1 MWKPTVPQ
9 YDRAMTCPRLAQV
22 LRWLLLPM
30 LLAACGG
37 GSSDAEPPPPTTGP
51 GRLESATQINRIVVA
66 DIAAAI
72 NAPDSKTAGL
82 VPRYD
87 VINHRLTYQTIDAQ
101 GRPIVASG
109 LVSVPV
115 KAAGATSPVLSYQH
129 GTIEQDSE
137 APTNRATAL
146 EPAVVLASL
155 GYIVVAADYVGYG
168 ASKGTPHPYLLSA
181 PTAAAVIDLLTASK
195 TWRATN
201 GVADNGQLFLIGYSE
216 GGYATVA
223 AHRALQAAGGATLA
237 SLVATAPGAGPY
249 DIGVTLDELL
259 RRVREA
265 NPLLGALLSPGVFR
279 GLTPFQRATVRE
291 LLLKELL
298 PDDTDVSF
306 DARVL
311 DSYLAGDRA
320 AIERLGNVQ
329 DWAPAVPV
337 RLFHGRDDQTVPYVV
352 STTTLAA
359 MRARGAD
366 DVTLTDCTAM
376 PSGHLECVPEYLSL
390 SLADFALRARDL

>member
-1 MWKPTVPQ
+1 
-9 YDRAMTCPRLAQV
+9 MTCSRLHHL
-22 LRWLLLPM
+22 LRGLLLPM

-37 GSSDAEPPPPTTGP
+37 GSSDDGPAPTGEPGQ
-51 GRLESATQINRIVVA
+51 LDSAVQINRIAVA
-66 DIAAAI
+66 DLTAAVQS
-72 NAPDSKTAGL
+72 PDSKTAGL

-87 VINHRLTYQTIDAQ
+87 VVNHRLTYRTIDAR
-101 GRPIVASG
+101 GNPVIASG

-115 KAAGATSPVLSYQH
+115 KAAGAASPVLGYQH

-137 APTNRATAL
+137 APTNRAGVE

-181 PTAAAVIDLLTASK
+181 PTAAAVLDLLTAAK
-195 TWRATN
+195 TWRETH

-223 AHRALQAAGGATLA
+223 AHRALQSAGGATLA

-249 DIGVTLDELL
+249 DLAVTLDELL
-259 RRVREA
+259 ARVREA
-265 NPLLGALLSPGVFR
+265 NPLLGAALSPGVLR
-279 GLTPFQRATVRE
+279 DLTPAQRALVRE

-298 PDDTDVSF
+298 PDDADVSF
-306 DARVL
+306 DASVL
-311 DSYLAGDRA
+311 DSYLADDRA
-320 AIERLGNVQ
+320 AIERLANVH

-337 RLFHGRDDQTVPYVV
+337 RLFHGRQDQTVPYVA
-352 STTTLAA
+352 STATLAA
-359 MRARGAD
+359 MRERGAA
-366 DVTLTDCTAM
+366 DVTLTDCATV

>member
-1 MWKPTVPQ
+1 MMC
-9 YDRAMTCPRLAQV
+9 RRLTQM
-22 LRWLLLPM
+22 LRSLLLLQM

-37 GSSDAEPPPPTTGP
+37 GGSSDTEPPPPAAGP
-51 GRLESATQINRIVVA
+51 GRLESAAQINRIAVA
-66 DIAAAI
+66 DVAAAI

-87 VINHRLTYQTIDAQ
+87 VVNHRLTYQTIDAQ

-115 KAAGATSPVLSYQH
+115 KAVGATSPVLSYQH

-137 APTNRATAL
+137 APTNRARAE

-168 ASKGTPHPYLLSA
+168 ASKGTPHPYLLST
-181 PTAAAVIDLLTASK
+181 PTAAAVIDLLTAAK
-195 TWRATN
+195 TWRARN
-201 GVADNGQLFLIGYSE
+201 AVADNGQLFLIGYSE

-223 AHRALQAAGGATLA
+223 AHRALQAAGGAPLA

-249 DIGVTLDELL
+249 DIGATLDELL

-265 NPLLGALLSPGVFR
+265 NPLLGALLSPGVLG
-279 GLTPFQRATVRE
+279 GLTPFQRAQVRE

-298 PDDTDVSF
+298 PDDADVSF
-306 DARVL
+306 DASVL
-311 DSYLAGDRA
+311 DSYLADDRA
-320 AIERLGNVQ
+320 AIERLGNVH

-337 RLFHGRDDQTVPYVV
+337 RLFHGRNDQTVPYVV

-359 MRARGAD
+359 MRARGAG
-366 DVTLTDCTAM
+366 DVTLTDCTTV
-376 PSGHLECVPEYLSL
+376 PSGHLECVPEYLSV
-390 SLADFALRARDL
+390 SLAEFARRARDL

>member
-1 MWKPTVPQ
+1 MV
-9 YDRAMTCPRLAQV
+9 
-22 LRWLLLPM
+22 RWLLLPI

-37 GSSDAEPPPPTTGP
+37 GSSDGEPPTATEPSGP
-51 GRLESATQINRIVVA
+51 GRLESAAQINRIAVA
-66 DIAAAI
+66 DISAAI
-72 NAPDSKTAGL
+72 NAPGSKTAGL
-82 VPRYD
+82 VPRYE
-87 VINHRLTYQTIDAQ
+87 VVNHRLTYQTIDAQ

-115 KAAGATSPVLSYQH
+115 KAAGAKSPVLSYQH
-129 GTIEQDSE
+129 GTIETDAE
-137 APTNRATAL
+137 APTNRARAE

-181 PTAAAVIDLLTASK
+181 PTAAAVIDLLTAAK
-195 TWRATN
+195 TWRSRN
-201 GVADNGQLFLIGYSE
+201 SVADNGQLFLIGYSE

-223 AHRALQAAGGATLA
+223 AHRALQAAGGAPLG

-249 DIGVTLDELL
+249 DIAVTLDELL

-265 NPLLGALLSPGVFR
+265 NPLLGALISPGFLR
-279 GLTPFQRATVRE
+279 GLTPFQRAQVRE

-298 PDDTDVSF
+298 PDDADVSF
-306 DARVL
+306 DASVL
-311 DSYLAGDRA
+311 DSYLADDRA
-320 AIERLGNVQ
+320 AIERLGNVH

-337 RLFHGRDDQTVPYVV
+337 RLFHGRDDQTVPYIV

-359 MRARGAD
+359 MRARGAA
-366 DVTLTDCTAM
+366 DVTLTDCTTV
-376 PSGHLECVPEYLSL
+376 PSGHLECVPEYLSV
-390 SLADFALRARDL
+390 SLAEFARRAQDL

>member
-1 MWKPTVPQ
+1 MV
-9 YDRAMTCPRLAQV
+9 RSRLAHV

-37 GSSDAEPPPPTTGP
+37 AGSSDDEAPQASGP
-51 GRLESATQINRIVVA
+51 GRLESAAQINRITVA
-66 DIAAAI
+66 DLTAAVQT
-72 NAPDSKTAGL
+72 PESKTAGL

-87 VINHRLTYQTIDAQ
+87 VVNHRLTYQTSDAQ
-101 GRPIVASG
+101 GRTVVASG

-115 KAAGATSPVLSYQH
+115 KAAGAMSPVLSYQH

-137 APTNRATAL
+137 APTNRAGVE

-181 PTAAAVIDLLTASK
+181 PTAAAVIDLLSAAK
-195 TWRATN
+195 TWRARN

-223 AHRALQAAGGATLA
+223 AHRALQSAGGAPLA

-249 DIGVTLDELL
+249 DIAVTLDELL

-265 NPLLGALLSPGVFR
+265 NPLLGALLSPGVLR
-279 GLTPFQRATVRE
+279 GLTPIQRATVRE

-298 PDDTDVSF
+298 PDNSDVEF
-306 DARVL
+306 DASVL
-311 DSYLAGDRA
+311 DSYLADDRA
-320 AIERLGNVQ
+320 AIERLANVH

-337 RLFHGRDDQTVPYVV
+337 RLFHGRNDQTVPYIA
-352 STTTLAA
+352 STATLAA
-359 MRARGAD
+359 MRARGAS
-366 DVTLTDCTAM
+366 DVTLTDCTTV
-376 PSGHLECVPEYLSL
+376 PSGHLECVPEYLSIA
-390 SLADFALRARDL
+390 LADFALRARDL

>member
-1 MWKPTVPQ
+1 M
-9 YDRAMTCPRLAQV
+9 RLCRLQH
-22 LRWLLLPM
+22 LLLP
-30 LLAACGG
+30 LLLVAVAACGG
-37 GSSDAEPPPPTTGP
+37 GSSESDEAPPVVAEPSGP
-51 GRLESATQINRIVVA
+51 GHLESAAQLNRIAVA
-66 DIAAAI
+66 DIAAAVQ
-72 NAPDSKTAGL
+72 APDSRTAGL
-82 VPRYD
+82 TPRYD
-87 VINHRLTYQTIDAQ
+87 VINHRLTYRTIDAQ
-101 GRPIVASG
+101 GNPIVASG

-115 KAAGATSPVLSYQH
+115 KAGAAASPVLSYQH

-137 APTNRATAL
+137 APTNRATVE

-168 ASKGTPHPYLLSA
+168 ASKGAPHPYLLSA
-181 PTAAAVIDLLTASK
+181 PTAAAVIDLLTAAK
-195 TWRATN
+195 TWRARN
-201 GVADNGQLFLIGYSE
+201 RVADNGQLFLIGYSE

-223 AHRALQAAGGATLA
+223 AHRALQTAGGAHAA

-265 NPLLGALLSPGVFR
+265 NPLLGALLSPGLLR

-298 PDDTDVSF
+298 PANSDVEF

-311 DSYLAGDRA
+311 DSYLADDRTA
-320 AIERLGNVQ
+320 LERLGNVH

-337 RLFHGRDDQTVPYVV
+337 RLFHGRDDLTVPYVA
-352 STTTLAA
+352 STTALAA
-359 MRARGAD
+359 MRTRGAG
-366 DVTLTDCTAM
+366 DVTLTDCTTV
-376 PSGHLECVPEYLSL
+376 PSGHLECVPEYLSIA
-390 SLADFALRARDL
+390 LADFASRARDL

>member
-1 MWKPTVPQ
+1 M
-9 YDRAMTCPRLAQV
+9 MHSRLTRV

-37 GSSDAEPPPPTTGP
+37 GSSDGEAAPPVAGPSGP
-51 GRLESATQINRIVVA
+51 GRLESAAQINRVAVA
-66 DIAAAI
+66 DMAAAI

-87 VINHRLTYQTIDAQ
+87 VINHRLTYQTIDSQ
-101 GRPIVASG
+101 GRSIVASG

-115 KAAGATSPVLSYQH
+115 KPAGAKSPVLSYQH
-129 GTIEQDSE
+129 GTIETDAE
-137 APTNRATAL
+137 APTNRATVE

-181 PTAAAVIDLLTASK
+181 PTAAAVLDLLTAAK
-195 TWRATN
+195 TWRASN
-201 GVADNGQLFLIGYSE
+201 SVADNGQLFLIGYSE

-223 AHRALQAAGGATLA
+223 AHRALQSAGGATLA

-265 NPLLGALLSPGVFR
+265 NPVLGALLSPGVLR
-279 GLTPFQRATVRE
+279 DLTPAQRALVRE

-298 PDDTDVSF
+298 PEDADVSF
-306 DARVL
+306 DVSVL
-311 DSYLAGDRA
+311 DSYLADDRA
-320 AIERLGNVQ
+320 AIERLGNVH

-352 STTTLAA
+352 STTTLAK
-359 MRARGAD
+359 MSERGAG
-366 DVTLTDCTAM
+366 DVTLTDCTTV

-390 SLADFALRARDL
+390 SLADFARRARDL

>member
-1 MWKPTVPQ
+1 M
-9 YDRAMTCPRLAQV
+9 RCLRLQHL

-37 GSSDAEPPPPTTGP
+37 GGSSDGEPPPAAAEPSGP
-51 GRLESATQINRIVVA
+51 GRLESAAQISRIAVA

-72 NAPDSKTAGL
+72 NALDSRTAGL
-82 VPRYD
+82 TAKYD
-87 VINHRLTYQTIDAQ
+87 VVNHRLTYLTIDAQ

-115 KAAGATSPVLSYQH
+115 KAGGATSPVLSFQH
-129 GTIEQDSE
+129 GTIEQDAK
-137 APTNRATAL
+137 APTNSVTA
-146 EPAVVLASL
+146 EAPSVVLASL
-155 GYIVVAADYVGYG
+155 GYIVVAPDYVGYG

-181 PTAAAVIDLLTASK
+181 PTAAAVIDLLTAAK
-195 TWRATN
+195 TWRARHS
-201 GVADNGQLFLIGYSE
+201 VADNGQLFLIGYSE

-223 AHRALQAAGGATLA
+223 AHRALQSAGGAPLA
-237 SLVATAPGAGPY
+237 GLVATAPGAGPY

-265 NPLLGALLSPGVFR
+265 NPVLGALLSPGR
-279 GLTPFQRATVRE
+279 LSGLTPFQRATVRE

-298 PDDTDVSF
+298 PDDADVSF

-311 DSYLAGDRA
+311 DSYLADDRA
-320 AIERLGNVQ
+320 AIERLGNVH

-337 RLFHGRDDQTVPYVV
+337 RLFHGRDDRTVPYVV

-359 MRARGAD
+359 MRARGAA
-366 DVTLTDCTAM
+366 DVTLTDCTTV

-390 SLADFALRARDL
+390 SLADFARRARDL